1 MSFVSGTTLQVENQV
16 KIKTSGDGRV
26 SLELS
31 ESANLELNPTIDD
44 QSSMGSGVITRLG
57 NDTTTTA
64 RVHYWSGS
72 GAWAAAAKTSVTT
85 GGGWLAYALGTNS
98 STNGMMLQG
107 FVGDDSHGF
116 AKGVP
121 LYLTTSGQLS
131 TTVPASTGNVVRI
144 MGYAVDDDTLY
155 FDPDKTFVVRS

>member
-1 MSFVSGTTLQVENQV
+1 MSYYLSQSLIFDSD
-16 KIKTSGDGRV
+16 KITYQDFTGDTKEV
-26 SLELS
+26 MMDWEDTIMSS
-31 ESANLELNPTIDD
+31 SA
-44 QSSMGSGVITRLG
+44 
-57 NDTTTTA
+57 
-64 RVHYWSGS
+64 
-72 GAWAAAAKTSVTT
+72 
-85 GGGWLAYALGTNS
+85 AYALGTNS